1 MPTAH
6 DVPPELLERPFTVA
20 EAAALGVSRQVLRGR
35 RFRAPHRGVRVVA
48 DLPDSLLLRCRAAA
62 LALPPDAAF
71 SHHTGARLRGWPV
84 PGRWSDGVDVVSHRR
99 APQLEGIRVEHSP
112 WLHGDV
118 QLVEGL
124 RVLVPAWLW
133 LSLAERLPLDDL
145 VVAADAAWRLG
156 DLSREGLRPPV
167 GVAVGRRWVTRAR
180 QALDLMEPGVDS
192 PMETRLRLLVLRS
205 GLPRPTVHAPV
216 TVLSGQVL
224 HPDLVFERHLTVVE
238 YEGDHHRTDRS
249 QWQHDL
255 WRYAALEAAGWTVVR
270 FTADDV
276 LRHPQ
281 RAVSHLRGVLA
292 RRPSHAEM
300 RAVVAQTDVWSTTT
314 RISAT
319 EG

>member
-1 MPTAH
+1 M
-6 DVPPELLERPFTVA
+6 
-20 EAAALGVSRQVLRGR
+20 
-35 RFRAPHRGVRVVA
+35 
-48 DLPDSLLLRCRAAA
+48 
-62 LALPPDAAF
+62 
-71 SHHTGARLRGWPV
+71 
-84 PGRWSDGVDVVSHRR
+84 
-99 APQLEGIRVEHSP
+99 
-112 WLHGDV
+112 
-118 QLVEGL
+118 
-124 RVLVPAWLW
+124 LVPAWLW